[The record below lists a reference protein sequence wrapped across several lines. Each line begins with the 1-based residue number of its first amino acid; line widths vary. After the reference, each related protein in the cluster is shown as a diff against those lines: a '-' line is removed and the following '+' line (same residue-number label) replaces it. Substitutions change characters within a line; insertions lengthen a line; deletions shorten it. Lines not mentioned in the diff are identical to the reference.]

1 MPRGAPSPSPSSAC
15 LEQQVP
21 QSPQLADPAPQ
32 VLPST
37 FSRACPVRPKLCS
50 WHRASA
56 AHCIYRNCLVPTLL
70 ISVQLNPTNCHHE
83 TEHAKAL
90 VIEKCCTAMDVIP
103 KGSCICTFPLEILSS
118 HLHSTSPPK
127 ASQTFDVHMLE
138 HSSAEQAHHYSA
150 FSTSRT
156 RRCELQTFLWQH

>member
-1 MPRGAPSPSPSSAC
+1 MVELEGTFQAPQVPIPCNEQGHPQLHRSLGAPSPSPSSAC

-83 TEHAKAL
+83 TEHVKAL
-90 VIEKCCTAMDVIP
+90 AIEKCCTAMDVIP
-103 KGSCICTFPLEILSS
+103 KGSQTVLPLL
-118 HLHSTSPPK
+118 
-127 ASQTFDVHMLE
+127 
-138 HSSAEQAHHYSA
+138 A
-150 FSTSRT
+150 FS
-156 RRCELQTFLWQH
+156 